1 RVDFPVSVRAH
12 FYIRLADI
20 EERLCAGATDRLQL
34 SALIGAAMEAREL
47 LLMEKEK
54 LDREAGHHGLGP
66 REATISLYGARVHL
80 LADFRLIFSASTCPA
95 YLVRIHWHPDRY
107 TIILAELIF
116 CNSPVLAT
124 IRLFPFFPSV
134 QQLHRRAAAVS
145 VPPGVAEHIKS
156 TCCPDC
162 LDMSEQNYN
171 LLYAVYAWT
180 NAVVVFFSGFLVDK
194 LGNRAG
200 VIAFSLLCLVGSS
213 TFAAGA
219 HLRGTD
225 YLLPVML
232 LGRLLF
238 GAGNGSLTVVQN
250 RLVAFWFNKKELALA
265 FGCVLAFS
273 RCGSVLNFFLTENIR
288 DAIGLEWTLWFGVG
302 LCLLGF
308 VAAGVVSGLDVYGV
322 RAMGLTEELQQES
335 RRFWLLVLS
344 IMFYYNG
351 VFPFV
356 ADASQFINQKYS
368 LDDKVSA
375 YITGAVYDVSMLL
388 SPFLGGL
395 IRGYLALLCA
405 LLTIPVF
412 GLLAFTTVYPL
423 VSTLWLGVT
432 YSFAAASMWP
442 SLPLVVPRAT
452 LGTALGFTTSVQMIG
467 IGVSNVVVGR
477 ILGQTD
483 STRSVMLDRWK
494 LVMLYL
500 LGNVIAAV
508 VVTLLLNA
516 GRQAESEPQRE
527 AQPERAWINLSKTAF
542 AHASIESGSADAN
555 SAAGYGVDFAPRS
568 EADERSPL
576 LSSGS
581 SSSGGG
587 ITSGRKH
594 AIN

>member
-1 RVDFPVSVRAH
+1 WDPEKPQFRFTVLVFT
-12 FYIRLADI
+12 
-20 EERLCAGATDRLQL
+20 C
-34 SALIGAAMEAREL
+34 L
-47 LLMEKEK
+47 LTF
-54 LDREAGHHGLGP
+54 G
-66 REATISLYGARVHL
+66 SY
-80 LADFRLIFSASTCPA
+80 
-95 YLVRIHWHPDRY
+95 
-107 TIILAELIF
+107 F
-116 CNSPVLAT
+116 C
-124 IRLFPFFPSV
+124 FDMPSV
-134 QQLHRRAAAVS
+134 LQSAFTGSNNCTDEQQPS
-145 VPPGVAEHIKS
+145 PSPPGVAEHISS
-156 TCCPDC
+156 TCCRDC
-162 LDMSEQNYN
+162 LGMSEQNYN

-335 RRFWLLVLS
+335 RRVKLQDLGQFSLQFWLLVLS

-395 IRGYLALLCA
+395 IDIIGKRGYLALLCA

-516 GRQAESEPQRE
+516 VDLKRGRKLNQSRKEKLSL
-527 AQPERAWINLSKTAF
+527 ERMDQLVEDGI
-542 AHASIESGSADAN
+542 AHASIESGSADAS

-576 LSSGS
+576 LSSGG

-587 ITSGRKH
+587 ITGGRKH